1 MKTNY
6 IHLGMAKNKINGLA
20 QSILESESTQL
31 RKVAKQI
38 DKDVI
43 KASNLIAK
51 HDGKV
56 VVCGLGKSGLI
67 AQKIVATLCSTGT
80 KSVFMH
86 ASDALHGD
94 LGIYNPG
101 DPTILISKSGNT
113 EELIRLIP
121 ILREFDSPLIG
132 IVSNMNSFIAK
143 NVDIVLNGT
152 IDKEVDPLGI
162 VPTASSLVAMAI
174 GDALA
179 SVLMVKRGF
188 KEKDFVKYHPG
199 GQLGKQLG
207 LTVKDVMHPIKE
219 VAILKENSS
228 LSDVATL
235 MTKKPLGAALL
246 LGENKTLAGI
256 ITEGDI
262 RKAIASNKKTD
273 DSINVFINRSPVT
286 VSSSMAIHD
295 AMKLMEDRQ
304 SQISVLPVVDNKK
317 CVGLLRLHDLYQT
330 KLL

>member
-1 MKTNY
+1 
-6 IHLGMAKNKINGLA
+6 MAKNKINGLA

-188 KEKDFVKYHPG
+188 KEKDFAKYHPG

-207 LTVKDVMHPIKE
+207 LTVKDVMHPIRE

-246 LGENKTLAGI
+246 LEKNKTLAGI

>member
-1 MKTNY
+1 
-6 IHLGMAKNKINGLA
+6 MAKNKINGLA
-20 QSILESESTQL
+20 QSILESEARQL

-162 VPTASSLVAMAI
+162 VPTASALVAMAI

-188 KEKDFVKYHPG
+188 KEKDFAKYHPG

-207 LTVKDVMHPIKE
+207 LTIKDVMHPIRE

-228 LSDVATL
+228 LSDVAIL
-235 MTKKPLGAALL
+235 MTKKPLGAGLF
-246 LGENKTLAGI
+246 LGKNKTLAGI

-262 RKAIASNKKTD
+262 RKAIAFNNKTD

-330 KLL
+330 KLF

>member
-1 MKTNY
+1 
-6 IHLGMAKNKINGLA
+6 MAKNRINGLA
-20 QSILESESTQL
+20 QSILESESKQL
-31 RKVAKQI
+31 RKVAKQV
-38 DKDVI
+38 DKDII

-80 KSVFMH
+80 TSVFMH

-132 IVSNMNSFIAK
+132 IVSNMDSFIAK

-152 IDKEVDPLGI
+152 IDREVDPLGI
-162 VPTASSLVAMAI
+162 VTIVCLLVAFAI

-188 KEKDFVKYHPG
+188 KEKDFAKYHPG

-207 LTVKDVMHPIKE
+207 LTIKDVMHPIKE

-228 LSDVATL
+228 LSDVAIL

-246 LGENKTLAGI
+246 LGKNKTLEGI

-262 RKAIASNKKTD
+262 RKAIASNKKNG
-273 DSINVFINRSPVT
+273 DSINPFINRSPVK
-286 VSSSMAIHD
+286 VSSSMTIHD

>member
-1 MKTNY
+1 
-6 IHLGMAKNKINGLA
+6 MAKNKINGLA
-20 QSILESESTQL
+20 QSILESEATQL

-162 VPTASSLVAMAI
+162 VPTASALVAMAI

-188 KEKDFVKYHPG
+188 KEKDFAKYHPG

-207 LTVKDVMHPIKE
+207 LVVKDVMHPVRE

-228 LSDVATL
+228 LSDVAIL
-235 MTKKPLGAALL
+235 MTKKPLGAGLF
-246 LGENKTLAGI
+246 LGKNKTLAGI

-262 RKAIASNKKTD
+262 RKAIAFNNKTD

-330 KLL
+330 KLF

>member
-1 MKTNY
+1 
-6 IHLGMAKNKINGLA
+6 MAKNKINGLA

-38 DKDVI
+38 DEDVI

-188 KEKDFVKYHPG
+188 KEKDFAKYHPG

-235 MTKKPLGAALL
+235 MTQKPLGAALL
-246 LGENKTLAGI
+246 LEKNKTLAGI

-286 VSSSMAIHD
+286 VSSSMAIYD

>member
-1 MKTNY
+1 
-6 IHLGMAKNKINGLA
+6 MAKNKINGLA

-162 VPTASSLVAMAI
+162 VPTTSSLVAMAI

-188 KEKDFVKYHPG
+188 KEKDFAKYHPG

-207 LTVKDVMHPIKE
+207 LVVKDVMHPIRE

-228 LSDVATL
+228 LSDVAIL
-235 MTKKPLGAALL
+235 MTKKPLGAGLF
-246 LGENKTLAGI
+246 LGKNKTLAGI

-262 RKAIASNKKTD
+262 RKAIAFNKKTD
-273 DSINVFINRSPVT
+273 DSMDVFINRSPIT

-330 KLL
+330 KLF

>member
-1 MKTNY
+1 
-6 IHLGMAKNKINGLA
+6 MAKNKINGLA
-20 QSILESESTQL
+20 QSILESEARQL

-162 VPTASSLVAMAI
+162 VPTASALVAMAI

-188 KEKDFVKYHPG
+188 KEKDFAKYHPG

-207 LTVKDVMHPIKE
+207 LVVKDVMHPVRE

-228 LSDVATL
+228 LSDVAIL
-235 MTKKPLGAALL
+235 MTKKPLGAGLF
-246 LGENKTLAGI
+246 LGKNKTLVGI

-262 RKAIASNKKTD
+262 RKAIAFNNKTD

>member
-1 MKTNY
+1 
-6 IHLGMAKNKINGLA
+6 MAKNRINGLA
-20 QSILESESTQL
+20 QSILESESKQL
-31 RKVAKQI
+31 RKVAKQV
-38 DKDVI
+38 DKDII

-80 KSVFMH
+80 TSVFMH

-132 IVSNMNSFIAK
+132 IVSNMDSFIAK

-152 IDKEVDPLGI
+152 IDREVDPLGI

-188 KEKDFVKYHPG
+188 KEKDFAKYHPG

-246 LGENKTLAGI
+246 LGKNKTLEGI

-262 RKAIASNKKTD
+262 RKAIASNNKTLLKEFLID
-273 DSINVFINRSPVT
+273 AINVFINRSPVT

>member
-1 MKTNY
+1 
-6 IHLGMAKNKINGLA
+6 MAKNRINGLA
-20 QSILESESTQL
+20 QSILESESKQL
-31 RKVAKQI
+31 RKVAKQV
-38 DKDVI
+38 DKDII

-80 KSVFMH
+80 TSVFMH

-132 IVSNMNSFIAK
+132 IVSNMDSFIAK

-152 IDKEVDPLGI
+152 IDREVDPLGI

-188 KEKDFVKYHPG
+188 KEKDFAKYHPG

-219 VAILKENSS
+219 VAVLKENSS
-228 LSDVATL
+228 LSNVATL

-246 LGENKTLAGI
+246 LGKNKTLEGI

-262 RKAIASNKKTD
+262 RKAIASNNKTLLKEFLID
-273 DSINVFINRSPVT
+273 AINVFINRSPVT

>member
-1 MKTNY
+1 
-6 IHLGMAKNKINGLA
+6 MAKNKINGLA
-20 QSILESESTQL
+20 QSILESEARQL
-31 RKVAKQI
+31 KKVAKQI

-51 HDGKV
+51 RDGKV

-80 KSVFMH
+80 RSVFMH

-132 IVSNMNSFIAK
+132 IVSNMDSFIAK

-152 IDKEVDPLGI
+152 IDREVDPLGI

-188 KEKDFVKYHPG
+188 KEKDFAKYHPG

-228 LSDVATL
+228 LSDVAIL
-235 MTKKPLGAALL
+235 MTKKPLGVALL
-246 LGENKTLAGI
+246 LEKNKTLAGI

-273 DSINVFINRSPVT
+273 DSINVFINRNPVT

>member
-1 MKTNY
+1 
-6 IHLGMAKNKINGLA
+6 MAKNRINGLA
-20 QSILESESTQL
+20 QSILESESKQL
-31 RKVAKQI
+31 RKVAKQV
-38 DKDVI
+38 DKDII

-80 KSVFMH
+80 TSVFMH

-132 IVSNMNSFIAK
+132 IVSNMDSFIAK

-188 KEKDFVKYHPG
+188 KEKDFAKYHPG

-219 VAILKENSS
+219 VAVLKENSS
-228 LSDVATL
+228 LSNVATL

-246 LGENKTLAGI
+246 LGKNKTLEGI

-262 RKAIASNKKTD
+262 RKAIASNNKTLLKEFLID
-273 DSINVFINRSPVT
+273 AINVFINRSPVT

>member
-1 MKTNY
+1 
-6 IHLGMAKNKINGLA
+6 MAKNKINGLA
-20 QSILESESTQL
+20 QSILESEATQL

-152 IDKEVDPLGI
+152 IDREVDPLGI

-188 KEKDFVKYHPG
+188 KEKDFAKYHPG

-207 LTVKDVMHPIKE
+207 LVVKDVMHPVRE

-228 LSDVATL
+228 LSDVAIL
-235 MTKKPLGAALL
+235 MTKKPLGAGLF
-246 LGENKTLAGI
+246 LGKNKTLAGI

-262 RKAIASNKKTD
+262 RKAIAFNNKTD

-330 KLL
+330 KLF

>member
-1 MKTNY
+1 
-6 IHLGMAKNKINGLA
+6 MAKNKINGLA

-162 VPTASSLVAMAI
+162 VPTASALVAMAI

-188 KEKDFVKYHPG
+188 KEKDFAKYHPG

-207 LTVKDVMHPIKE
+207 LVVKDVMHPVRE

-228 LSDVATL
+228 LSDVAIL
-235 MTKKPLGAALL
+235 MTKKPLGAGLF
-246 LGENKTLAGI
+246 LGKNKTLAGI

-262 RKAIASNKKTD
+262 RKAIAFNNKTD

-330 KLL
+330 KLF

>member
-1 MKTNY
+1 
-6 IHLGMAKNKINGLA
+6 MAKNKINGLA
-20 QSILESESTQL
+20 QSILESEARQL

-188 KEKDFVKYHPG
+188 KEKDFAKYHPG

-207 LTVKDVMHPIKE
+207 LVVKDVMHPVRE

-228 LSDVATL
+228 LSDVAIL
-235 MTKKPLGAALL
+235 MTKKPLGAGLF
-246 LGENKTLAGI
+246 LGKNKTLVGI

-262 RKAIASNKKTD
+262 RKAIAFNNKTD

>member
-1 MKTNY
+1 
-6 IHLGMAKNKINGLA
+6 MAKNKINGLA

-162 VPTASSLVAMAI
+162 VPTTSSLVAMAI

-188 KEKDFVKYHPG
+188 KEKDFAKYHPG

-207 LTVKDVMHPIKE
+207 LVVKDVMHPIRE

-228 LSDVATL
+228 LSDVAIL
-235 MTKKPLGAALL
+235 MTKKPLGAGLF
-246 LGENKTLAGI
+246 LGKNKTLAGI

-262 RKAIASNKKTD
+262 RKAIAFNNKTD

-330 KLL
+330 KLF

>member
-1 MKTNY
+1 
-6 IHLGMAKNKINGLA
+6 MAKNKINGLA
-20 QSILESESTQL
+20 QSILESEARQL

-51 HDGKV
+51 CDGKV

-80 KSVFMH
+80 RSVFMH

-188 KEKDFVKYHPG
+188 KEKDFAKYHPG

-207 LTVKDVMHPIKE
+207 LTVKDVMHPIRE

-235 MTKKPLGAALL
+235 MTKKPLGAGLL
-246 LGENKTLAGI
+246 LGKNKTLAGI

-286 VSSSMAIHD
+286 VSSSMAIYD

>member
-1 MKTNY
+1 
-6 IHLGMAKNKINGLA
+6 MAKNKINGLA

-162 VPTASSLVAMAI
+162 VPTASALVAMAI

-188 KEKDFVKYHPG
+188 KEKDFAKYHPG

-207 LTVKDVMHPIKE
+207 LVVKDVMHPVRE

-228 LSDVATL
+228 LSDVAIL
-235 MTKKPLGAALL
+235 MTKKPLGAGLF
-246 LGENKTLAGI
+246 LGKNKTLVGI

-262 RKAIASNKKTD
+262 RKAIAFNNKTD
-273 DSINVFINRSPVT
+273 DSISVFINRSPVT

-330 KLL
+330 KLF

>member
-1 MKTNY
+1 
-6 IHLGMAKNKINGLA
+6 MAKNKINGLA
-20 QSILESESTQL
+20 QSILESEARQL
-31 RKVAKQI
+31 KKVAKQI

-51 HDGKV
+51 RDGKV

-80 KSVFMH
+80 RSVFMH

-132 IVSNMNSFIAK
+132 IVSNMDSFIAK

-152 IDKEVDPLGI
+152 IDREVDPLGI

-188 KEKDFVKYHPG
+188 KEKDFAKYHPG
-199 GQLGKQLG
+199 GQLGKQIG

-228 LSDVATL
+228 LSDVAIL

-246 LGENKTLAGI
+246 LEKNKTLAGI

-273 DSINVFINRSPVT
+273 DSINVFINRNPVT

>member
-1 MKTNY
+1 
-6 IHLGMAKNKINGLA
+6 MAKNKINGLA

-188 KEKDFVKYHPG
+188 KEKDFAKYHPG

-207 LTVKDVMHPIKE
+207 LTVKDVMHPIRE

-286 VSSSMAIHD
+286 VSSSMAIYD

>member
-1 MKTNY
+1 
-6 IHLGMAKNKINGLA
+6 MAKNKINGLA
-20 QSILESESTQL
+20 QSILESESAQL

-80 KSVFMH
+80 TSVFMH

-152 IDKEVDPLGI
+152 IDREVDPLGI

-188 KEKDFVKYHPG
+188 KEKDFAKYHPG

-207 LTVKDVMHPIKE
+207 LTIKDVMHPIKE

-228 LSDVATL
+228 LSDVAIL

-246 LGENKTLAGI
+246 LGKNKTLEGI

-262 RKAIASNKKTD
+262 RKAIASNKKNG
-273 DSINVFINRSPVT
+273 DSINSFINKSPVK

-317 CVGLLRLHDLYQT
+317 CIGLLRLHDLYQT

>member
-1 MKTNY
+1 
-6 IHLGMAKNKINGLA
+6 MAKNKINGLA
-20 QSILESESTQL
+20 QSILESEATQL

-80 KSVFMH
+80 RSVFMH

-162 VPTASSLVAMAI
+162 VPTASALVAMAI

-188 KEKDFVKYHPG
+188 KEKDFAKYHPG

-207 LTVKDVMHPIKE
+207 LTIKDVMHPIRE

-228 LSDVATL
+228 LSDVAIL
-235 MTKKPLGAALL
+235 MTKKPLGAGLF
-246 LGENKTLAGI
+246 LGKNKTLVGI

-286 VSSSMAIHD
+286 VSSSMAIYD

>member
-1 MKTNY
+1 
-6 IHLGMAKNKINGLA
+6 MAKNKINGLA

-152 IDKEVDPLGI
+152 IDREVDPLGI

-188 KEKDFVKYHPG
+188 KEKDFAKYHPG

-246 LGENKTLAGI
+246 LGKNKTLAGI

-262 RKAIASNKKTD
+262 RKAIASNNKTLLKEFLID
-273 DSINVFINRSPVT
+273 AINVFINRSPVT

>member
-1 MKTNY
+1 
-6 IHLGMAKNKINGLA
+6 MAKNKINGLA

-51 HDGKV
+51 CDGKV

-162 VPTASSLVAMAI
+162 VPTASALVAMAI

-188 KEKDFVKYHPG
+188 KEKDFAKYHPG

-207 LTVKDVMHPIKE
+207 LVVKDVMHPVRE

-228 LSDVATL
+228 LSDVAIL
-235 MTKKPLGAALL
+235 MTKKPLGAGLF
-246 LGENKTLAGI
+246 LGKNKTLVGI

-262 RKAIASNKKTD
+262 RKAIAFNNKTD

-330 KLL
+330 KLF